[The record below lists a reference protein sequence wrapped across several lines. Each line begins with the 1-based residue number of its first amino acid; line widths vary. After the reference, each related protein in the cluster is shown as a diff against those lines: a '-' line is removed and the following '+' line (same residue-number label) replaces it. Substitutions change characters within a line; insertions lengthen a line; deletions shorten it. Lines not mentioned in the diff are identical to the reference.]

1 MRIPFTHGRL
11 PIYEIEDEIVR
22 KLTAI
27 RRLVLQAPT
36 GSGKSTQVPQ
46 ILLKHG
52 LLANGQV
59 VILQPRRLA
68 ARLLASRVAKEL
80 GVEIGHEVGYQ
91 IRFEYVTS
99 GATRIKFETEG
110 VLLRQL
116 IDDPAFTGIQAI
128 IFDEFHERHLYG
140 DVTLARALDIQE
152 QKRPD
157 LILIVMSA
165 TLDSRALEK
174 YLAPCAVL
182 RSEGRMFQVDVDYL
196 PRRLGSTAP
205 PVWDLAADAFSQGV
219 RGSDGGPDV
228 LIFMPG
234 SYEIH
239 RTIEA
244 VRQRPES
251 RGYVLLPLHGELP
264 PRDQDQAVAQ
274 YDRPKVVVAT
284 NVAETSITIEGIRLV
299 IDSGLARIPRYDP
312 HRGINTLFIER
323 ISQSSAEQRA
333 GRAGRT
339 APGQCLRLWSKPE
352 HSERPLQET
361 PEIERLDL
369 SEVVLT
375 LKAAGIEE
383 LRSFRWLEAP
393 PEKALNHA
401 EDLLIDLGALKRS
414 PDDAARTTITGL
426 GRRMLAFPVHPRY
439 ARMLLAAEE
448 YGCVYHA
455 CLVAALTQGRDLL
468 VRNPGKDVLE
478 ARNELFGAQDTS
490 DFWILTGAWRFAV
503 ENEFRIDVLRKFGIH
518 GVTAR
523 QVGPLHD
530 QFLHIA
536 RSEGLDAKPPKSSG
550 TIDDEGLRKCIV
562 IGFSDR
568 IARMVEGTLRCDLVH
583 GRRGTLARESVV
595 RGYPLLVAAEIHEI
609 GGRPDRKSTRL
620 NSSHVKTSYA

>member
-68 ARLLASRVAKEL
+68 ARLLASRVASEL

-91 IRFEYVTS
+91 IRFENVTS

-182 RSEGRMFQVDVDYL
+182 RSEGRMFPVDVDYL

-219 RGSDGGPDV
+219 RRSDGGRPDV

-274 YDRPKVVVAT
+274 YDHPKIVVAT
-284 NVAETSITIEGIRLV
+284 NVAETSITIEGIRVV

-312 HRGINTLFIER
+312 HRGINTLFVER

-339 APGQCLRLWSKPE
+339 APGRCFRLWSKSE
-352 HSERPLQET
+352 HAERPLQAL
-361 PEIERLDL
+361 PEIQRLDL
-369 SEVVLT
+369 SEVLLT
-375 LKAAGIEE
+375 LKAAGVED
-383 LRSFRWLEAP
+383 LRNFRWLEPP
-393 PEKALNHA
+393 PEKALDHA
-401 EDLLIDLGALKRS
+401 EHLLMDLGALKQS
-414 PDDAARTTITGL
+414 SITDL

-439 ARMLLAAEE
+439 ARMLLAAQE

-455 CLVAALTQGRDLL
+455 CLIAALTQGRDLL
-468 VRNPGKDVLE
+468 VRNPGQEVPGAGHD
-478 ARNELFGAQDTS
+478 LFGAQDTA
-490 DFWILTGAWRFAV
+490 D
-503 ENEFRIDVLRKFGIH
+503 
-518 GVTAR
+518 
-523 QVGPLHD
+523 
-530 QFLHIA
+530 
-536 RSEGLDAKPPKSSG
+536 
-550 TIDDEGLRKCIV
+550 C
-562 IGFSDR
+562 
-568 IARMVEGTLRCDLVH
+568 
-583 GRRGTLARESVV
+583 
-595 RGYPLLVAAEIHEI
+595 
-609 GGRPDRKSTRL
+609 
-620 NSSHVKTSYA
+620 

>member
-27 RRLVLQAPT
+27 GRLVLQAPT

-52 LLANGQV
+52 LLANGKV

-91 IRFEYVTS
+91 IRFENVTS

-205 PVWDLAADAFSQGV
+205 PVWDLAADAFSQGM
-219 RGSDGGPDV
+219 RGSDGRPDV

-274 YDRPKVVVAT
+274 YDHPKVVVAT
-284 NVAETSITIEGIRLV
+284 NVAETSITIAGIRLV
-299 IDSGLARIPRYDP
+299 IYIGIARIPRYDP
-312 HRGINTLFIER
+312 HRGINTLLLER

-339 APGQCLRLWSKPE
+339 APGKCVRLWSKSE
-352 HSERPLQET
+352 HSERPSQEL
-361 PEIERLDL
+361 PEIHRLDL

-375 LKAAGIEE
+375 LKAAGIDD
-383 LRSFRWLEAP
+383 LLKFRWLEAP
-393 PEKALNHA
+393 AEKALNHA
-401 EDLLIDLGALKRS
+401 EQLLLDLGALATDGS
-414 PDDAARTTITGL
+414 SMITGITAL
-426 GRRMLAFPVHPRY
+426 GRRMLAVPAAPRS
-439 ARMLLAAEE
+439 A
-448 YGCVYHA
+448 GV
-455 CLVAALTQGRDLL
+455 LT
-468 VRNPGKDVLE
+468 
-478 ARNELFGAQDTS
+478 A
-490 DFWILTGAWRFAV
+490 
-503 ENEFRIDVLRKFGIH
+503 
-518 GVTAR
+518 
-523 QVGPLHD
+523 
-530 QFLHIA
+530 
-536 RSEGLDAKPPKSSG
+536 
-550 TIDDEGLRKCIV
+550 
-562 IGFSDR
+562 
-568 IARMVEGTLRCDLVH
+568 
-583 GRRGTLARESVV
+583 
-595 RGYPLLVAAEIHEI
+595 
-609 GGRPDRKSTRL
+609 
-620 NSSHVKTSYA
+620 